1 MKTGVLLMSTGSPDR
16 IEDVEPFMRRILIRR
31 PPSPEVVREF
41 QDRYRQIGGRSPLL
55 EISRA
60 QARALEASLKM
71 PVYVGMRFWTPLIRE
86 AVDQARKDGIE
97 RLVGVALA
105 PHFSPIS
112 VGAYL
117 AELEATG
124 IPCVSIRQWYREP
137 AFLAYWKRA
146 VADRE
151 FVLFTA
157 HSIPVEG
164 AEPYPT
170 QVAETIRAVVSG
182 PHALAW
188 QSRSP
193 SPTPWLGPEIGDV
206 LGTLKGRV
214 TVAPIG
220 FVSEHLEVLYDLD
233 LFYRRKAEDL
243 GLSWERLPMPN
254 DHPMLIEALDSA
266 VRKHL

>member
-1 MKTGVLLMSTGSPDR
+1 MSTGSPDR
-16 IEDVEPFMRRILIRR
+16 VEDVEPFIRRILARR
-31 PPSPEVVREF
+31 PPSPEVVKEF

-97 RLVGVALA
+97 RLVGVGLA
-105 PHFSPIS
+105 PHYSPIS

-117 AELEATG
+117 AELRSTG
-124 IPCVSIRQWYREP
+124 IPCVPVRQWHQEP

-146 VADRE
+146 VADLE

-170 QVAETIRAVVSG
+170 QVAETVRAVASG
-182 PHALAW
+182 PHTLAW
-188 QSRSP
+188 QSKSP
-193 SPTPWLGPEIGDV
+193 SPEPWLGPGIGDV

-214 TVAPIG
+214 SVAPIG
-220 FVSEHLEVLYDLD
+220 FVSEHLEILYDLD
-233 LFYRRKAEDL
+233 ILYRRRAEDL
-243 GLSWERLPMPN
+243 GLAWERLPMPN